1 MIQRDWKAPWHAPST
16 STNDRARKSFTTFLP
31 EPRAVGGVTAR
42 VAPEVA
48 AEVAAQVAAQ
58 VEALIVHLEGELT
71 RGELQSALGLEHRE
85 HFRSA
90 YLSPALDASLIEM
103 TRPDKPNSRLQRY
116 RLTEAG
122 RALRAR
128 RLAP

>member
-1 MIQRDWKAPWHAPST
+1 MMQREWQALGHPPPVN
-16 STNDRARKSFTTFLP
+16 TNDRARKSFTTCLP
-31 EPRAVGGVTAR
+31 EPRAVGGVTA
-42 VAPEVA
+42 
-48 AEVAAQVAAQ
+48 QVAAQ
-58 VEALIVHLEGELT
+58 VEALIAHLEGELT

-85 HFRSA
+85 HFRIA
-90 YLSPALDASLIEM
+90 YLSPALDAGLIEM

-116 RLTEAG
+116 RLTEAA

>member
-1 MIQRDWKAPWHAPST
+1 MN
-16 STNDRARKSFTTFLP
+16 TNDRARKSFTTFLP
-31 EPRAVGGVTAR
+31 EPRAVGGVTAQ
-42 VAPEVA
+42 VAP
-48 AEVAAQVAAQ
+48 EVAAQVAAQ
-58 VEALIVHLEGELT
+58 VTAQVEALIAHLEGELT

-90 YLSPALDASLIEM
+90 YLSPALDAGLIEM

>member
-1 MIQRDWKAPWHAPST
+1 MMQREWQALGHAPPVN
-16 STNDRARKSFTTFLP
+16 TNDLARKSFTTFLP

-42 VAPEVA
+42 VAPEVTP
-48 AEVAAQVAAQ
+48 EVTPEVGRL
-58 VEALIVHLEGELT
+58 VDALDGE
-71 RGELQSALGLEHRE
+71 RSRSELMTALGLKDEK
-85 HFRSA
+85 HFRTQYQQA
-90 YLSPALDASLIEM
+90 AAAMGLVEM

-122 RALRAR
+122 RALRAH